1 MEFSAQQIA
10 AFVQGEIVG
19 DPNATVNTFAKIE
32 EGKPGAISFLS
43 NPKYAPYIYD
53 TEASIVLV
61 NRDFVPEKPIKATL
75 IKVDNAYE
83 TLAKLLALYEQ
94 SKPKRQGVS
103 SLASIAESAKIGK
116 DVFIGAYAVIDEG
129 AVIGDRTQI
138 YPHTY
143 VGKNAT
149 VGEDSLLYSGVNV
162 YHDCQVGNHVTLHS
176 GVVIGA
182 DGFGF
187 APTPN
192 GYDKIPQIG
201 NVIIEDNVEIGANTC
216 VDRATMGSTIV
227 HKGVKLDNLIQI
239 AHNDEIGANT
249 VIAAQTGIAGS
260 AKVGEWCV
268 LACQV
273 GISGHITIG
282 NHVTLGPQSGVISSI
297 KDNKTMMGSLPI
309 EDKGWFKVQAIIRR
323 LPEMYQEMNALR
335 KEINELK
342 KKEEERN
349 G

>member
-1 MEFSAQQIA
+1 MDFSAQQIA

-19 DPNATVNTFAKIE
+19 DANATVNTFAKIE
-32 EGKPGAISFLS
+32 EGKPGSITFLA

-83 TLAKLLALYEQ
+83 TLARLMTLYEQ
-94 SKPKRQGVS
+94 SKPKSKGV
-103 SLASIAESAKIGK
+103 ADTAVVAESAKIGK

-129 AVIGDRTQI
+129 VVIGNNTQI

-143 VGKNAT
+143 VGKNARI
-149 VGEDSLLYSGVNV
+149 GEGCLIYSGVNI
-162 YHDCQVGNHVTLHS
+162 YHDCQLGNRVTLHS
-176 GVVIGA
+176 GVVIGG

-192 GYDKIPQIG
+192 GYEKIPQIG
-201 NVIIEDNVEIGANTC
+201 NVILEDDVEIGANTC

-239 AHNDEIGANT
+239 AHNVEVGANT
-249 VIAAQTGIAGS
+249 VMAAQTGIAGS
-260 AKVGEWCV
+260 TKMGEWCV
-268 LACQV
+268 MAGQV
-273 GISGHITIG
+273 GISGHLKIG
-282 NHVTLGPQSGVISSI
+282 NHVTLGPQSGAISSI
-297 KDNKTMMGSLPI
+297 PDGKTAMGTLPI
-309 EDKGWFKVQAIIRR
+309 EDKGWFKVQVLLKK
-323 LPEMYQEMNALR
+323 LPDMYRELNALR
-335 KEINELK
+335 KELDELK
-342 KKEEERN
+342 KDKTQ
-349 G
+349 

>member
-1 MEFSAQQIA
+1 MDFSAQQIA

-19 DPNATVNTFAKIE
+19 DANTTVNTFAKIE
-32 EGKPGAISFLS
+32 EGKPGSITFLA

-83 TLAKLLALYEQ
+83 TLARLMTLYEQ
-94 SKPKRQGVS
+94 SKPKSKGV
-103 SLASIAESAKIGK
+103 ADTAVVAESAKIGK

-129 AVIGDRTQI
+129 VVIGNNTQI

-143 VGKNAT
+143 VGKNARI
-149 VGEDSLLYSGVNV
+149 GEGCLIYSGVNI
-162 YHDCQVGNHVTLHS
+162 YHDCQLGNRVTLHS
-176 GVVIGA
+176 GVVIGG

-192 GYDKIPQIG
+192 GYEKIPQIG
-201 NVIIEDNVEIGANTC
+201 NVILEDDVEIGANTC

-239 AHNDEIGANT
+239 AHNVEVGANT
-249 VIAAQTGIAGS
+249 VMAAQTGIAGS
-260 AKVGEWCV
+260 TKMGEWCV
-268 LACQV
+268 MAGQV
-273 GISGHITIG
+273 GISGHLKIG
-282 NHVTLGPQSGVISSI
+282 NHVTLGPQSGAISSI
-297 KDNKTMMGSLPI
+297 PDGKTAMGTVPI
-309 EDKGWFKVQAIIRR
+309 EDKGWFKVQVLLKK
-323 LPEMYQEMNALR
+323 LPDMYRELNALR
-335 KEINELK
+335 KELDELK
-342 KKEEERN
+342 KDKTQ
-349 G
+349 

>member
-19 DPNATVNTFAKIE
+19 DANVTVNSFAKIE
-32 EGKPGAISFLS
+32 EGKPGSITFLS
-43 NPKYAPYIYD
+43 NSKYEHFIYG

-61 NRDFVPEKPIKATL
+61 NRDFIPEKPIKATL

-83 TLAKLLALYEQ
+83 TLAKLMTLYEQ
-94 SKPKRQGVS
+94 SKTQSKGI
-103 SLASIAESAKIGK
+103 ASTAIIAESAQIGK
-116 DVFIGAYAVIDEG
+116 DVYIGAYAVIDEG
-129 AVIGDRTQI
+129 VVIGDNTQI

-143 VGKNAT
+143 VGKNARI
-149 VGEDSLLYSGVNV
+149 GEGSLIYSGVNI
-162 YHDCQVGNHVTLHS
+162 YHDCQIGNHVTLHS

-187 APTPN
+187 APTPE
-192 GYDKIPQIG
+192 GYNKIPQIG

-249 VIAAQTGIAGS
+249 VIAAQSGLAGS
-260 AKVGEWCV
+260 AKMGEWCV
-268 LACQV
+268 IAGQV
-273 GISGHITIG
+273 GISGHLTIG
-282 NHVTLGPQSGVISSI
+282 NHVTLGPQSGIISSI
-297 KDNKTMMGSLPI
+297 PDGKTMIGSLPM
-309 EDKGWFKVQAIIRR
+309 EDKAFFKMQAIMRR
-323 LPEMYQEMNALR
+323 LPDMYRELNALR
-335 KEINELK
+335 KELDELK
-342 KKEEERN
+342 DKTH
-349 G
+349 

>member
-1 MEFSAQQIA
+1 MDFSAQQIA

-19 DPNATVNTFAKIE
+19 DANATVNTFAKIE
-32 EGKPGAISFLS
+32 EGKPGSITFLA
-43 NPKYAPYIYD
+43 NPKYAPYIYN

-83 TLAKLLALYEQ
+83 TLAKLMALYEQ
-94 SKPKRQGVS
+94 SKPKSKGV
-103 SLASIAESAKIGK
+103 AESAVVAESAQIGK

-129 AVIGDRTQI
+129 AVIGDNTQI

-143 VGKNAT
+143 VGKNARL
-149 VGEDSLLYSGVNV
+149 GEGCLIYSGVNI
-162 YHDCQVGNHVTLHS
+162 YHDCQIGNHVTLHS

-187 APTPN
+187 APTPE

-201 NVIIEDNVEIGANTC
+201 NVIIEDDVEIGANTC

-249 VIAAQTGIAGS
+249 VMAAQAGVAGS
-260 AKVGEWCV
+260 AKLGEWCII
-268 LACQV
+268 AGQV
-273 GISGHITIG
+273 GISGHLKIG

-297 KDNKTMMGSLPI
+297 PDGKTAMGTLPI
-309 EDKGWFKVQAIIRR
+309 EDKGWFKVQAVMKR
-323 LPEMYQEMNALR
+323 LPDMYRELNALR
-335 KEINELK
+335 KELDELK
-342 KKEEERN
+342 KDKTQ
-349 G
+349 

>member
-19 DPNATVNTFAKIE
+19 DANVTVNSFAKIE
-32 EGKPGAISFLS
+32 EGKPGSITFLS
-43 NPKYAPYIYD
+43 NPKYEHFIYG

-61 NRDFVPEKPIKATL
+61 NRDFIPEKPIKATL

-83 TLAKLLALYEQ
+83 TLAKLMTLYEQ
-94 SKPKRQGVS
+94 SKTQSKGI
-103 SLASIAESAKIGK
+103 ASTAIIAESAQIGK
-116 DVFIGAYAVIDEG
+116 DVYIGAYAVVDEG
-129 AVIGDRTQI
+129 VVIGDNTQI

-143 VGKNAT
+143 VGKNARI
-149 VGEDSLLYSGVNV
+149 GEGSLIYSGVNI
-162 YHDCQVGNHVTLHS
+162 YHDCQIGNHVTLHS

-187 APTPN
+187 APTPE
-192 GYDKIPQIG
+192 GYNKIPQIG

-249 VIAAQTGIAGS
+249 VIAAQSGLAGS
-260 AKVGEWCV
+260 AKMGEWCV
-268 LACQV
+268 IAGQV
-273 GISGHITIG
+273 GISGHLTIG
-282 NHVTLGPQSGVISSI
+282 NHVTLGPQSGIISSI
-297 KDNKTMMGSLPI
+297 PDGKTMIGSLPM
-309 EDKGWFKVQAIIRR
+309 EDKAFFKMQAIMRR
-323 LPEMYQEMNALR
+323 LPDMYRELNALR
-335 KEINELK
+335 KELDELK
-342 KKEEERN
+342 DKTH
-349 G
+349 

>member
-1 MEFSAQQIA
+1 MDFSAQQIA

-19 DPNATVNTFAKIE
+19 DANATVNTFAKIE
-32 EGKPGAISFLS
+32 EGKPGSITFLS
-43 NPKYAPYIYD
+43 NPKYEHYIYD

-75 IKVDNAYE
+75 IKVNDAYE
-83 TLAKLLALYEQ
+83 TLAKLMTLYEQ
-94 SKPKRQGVS
+94 SKPKSKGV
-103 SLASIAESAKIGK
+103 ADTAVVAESAQVGK

-129 AVIGDRTQI
+129 VVIGNNTQI

-143 VGKNAT
+143 IGKDARI
-149 VGEDSLLYSGVNV
+149 GEGCLIYSGVNV
-162 YHDCQVGNHVTLHS
+162 YHDCQIGNRVTLHS

-192 GYDKIPQIG
+192 GYEKIPQIG
-201 NVIIEDNVEIGANTC
+201 NVIIEDDVEIGANSC

-239 AHNDEIGANT
+239 AHNVEIGTNT
-249 VIAAQTGIAGS
+249 VMAAQTGIAGS
-260 AKVGEWCV
+260 TKMGEWCV
-268 LACQV
+268 MAGQV
-273 GISGHITIG
+273 GVSGHLKIG

-297 KDNKTMMGSLPI
+297 PDGKTMMGTVPI
-309 EDKGWFKVQAIIRR
+309 EDNGWFKNQVILKR
-323 LPEMYQEMNALR
+323 LPDMYRELNALR
-335 KEINELK
+335 KELDELK
-342 KKEEERN
+342 KDKTQ
-349 G
+349 

>member
-1 MEFSAQQIA
+1 MDFSAQQIA

-19 DPNATVNTFAKIE
+19 DANATVNTFAKIE
-32 EGKPGAISFLS
+32 EGKPGSITFLA

-83 TLAKLLALYEQ
+83 TLARLMTLYEQ
-94 SKPKRQGVS
+94 SKPKSKGV
-103 SLASIAESAKIGK
+103 ADTAVVAESAKIGK

-129 AVIGDRTQI
+129 VVIGNNTQI

-143 VGKNAT
+143 VGKNARI
-149 VGEDSLLYSGVNV
+149 GEGCLIYSGVNI
-162 YHDCQVGNHVTLHS
+162 YHDCQLGNRVTLHS
-176 GVVIGA
+176 GVVIGG

-192 GYDKIPQIG
+192 GYEKIPQIG
-201 NVIIEDNVEIGANTC
+201 NVILEDDVEIGANTC

-239 AHNDEIGANT
+239 AHNVEVGPNT
-249 VIAAQTGIAGS
+249 VMAAQTGIAGS
-260 AKVGEWCV
+260 TKMGEWCV
-268 LACQV
+268 MAGQV
-273 GISGHITIG
+273 GISGHLKIG
-282 NHVTLGPQSGVISSI
+282 NHVTLGPQSGAISSI
-297 KDNKTMMGSLPI
+297 PDGKTAMGTVPI
-309 EDKGWFKVQAIIRR
+309 EDKGWFKVQVLLKK
-323 LPEMYQEMNALR
+323 LPDMYRELNALR
-335 KEINELK
+335 KELDELK
-342 KKEEERN
+342 KDKTQ
-349 G
+349 

>member
-19 DPNATVNTFAKIE
+19 DANVTVNSFAKIE
-32 EGKPGAISFLS
+32 EGKPGSITFLS
-43 NPKYAPYIYD
+43 NPKYEHFIYG

-61 NRDFVPEKPIKATL
+61 NRDFIPEKPIKATL

-83 TLAKLLALYEQ
+83 TLAKLMTLYEQ
-94 SKPKRQGVS
+94 SKTQSKGI
-103 SLASIAESAKIGK
+103 ASTAIIAESAQIGK
-116 DVFIGAYAVIDEG
+116 DVYIGAYAVIDEG
-129 AVIGDRTQI
+129 VVIGDNTQI

-143 VGKNAT
+143 VGKNARI
-149 VGEDSLLYSGVNV
+149 GEGSLIYSGVNI
-162 YHDCQVGNHVTLHS
+162 YHDCQIGNHVTLHS

-187 APTPN
+187 APTPE
-192 GYDKIPQIG
+192 GYNKIPQIG

-249 VIAAQTGIAGS
+249 VIAAQSGLAGS
-260 AKVGEWCV
+260 AKMGEWCV
-268 LACQV
+268 IAGQV
-273 GISGHITIG
+273 GISGHLTIG
-282 NHVTLGPQSGVISSI
+282 NHVTLGPQSGIISSI
-297 KDNKTMMGSLPI
+297 PDGKTMIGSLPM
-309 EDKGWFKVQAIIRR
+309 EDKAFFKMQAIMRR
-323 LPEMYQEMNALR
+323 LPDMYRELNALR
-335 KEINELK
+335 KELDELK
-342 KKEEERN
+342 DKTH
-349 G
+349 